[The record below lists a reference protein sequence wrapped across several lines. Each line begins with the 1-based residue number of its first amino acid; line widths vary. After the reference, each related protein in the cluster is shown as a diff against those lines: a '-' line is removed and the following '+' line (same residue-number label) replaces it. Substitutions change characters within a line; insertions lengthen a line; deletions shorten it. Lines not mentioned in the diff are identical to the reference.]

1 MKRKTI
7 LIYVLVILGSTL
19 FGAGIGVLAAYLR
32 SAPSLDQVNIH
43 QNFTTYIYDIKG
55 RLITD
60 LYKENRIPVDITEL
74 PDHVKNAVV
83 AIEDDHST
91 IITASTLL
99 PSVGAI
105 LVNLRDWSFSQGGG
119 TITMQLQCISDSKE
133 DDHAEA

>member
-74 PDHVKNAVV
+74 R
-83 AIEDDHST
+83 IMSRMR
-91 IITASTLL
+91 L
-99 PSVGAI
+99 
-105 LVNLRDWSFSQGGG
+105 
-119 TITMQLQCISDSKE
+119 
-133 DDHAEA
+133 